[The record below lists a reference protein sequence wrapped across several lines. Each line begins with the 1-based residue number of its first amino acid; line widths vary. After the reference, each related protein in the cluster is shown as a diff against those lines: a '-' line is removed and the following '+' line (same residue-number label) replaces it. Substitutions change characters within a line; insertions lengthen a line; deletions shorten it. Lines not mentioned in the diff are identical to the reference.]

1 MIFRSTALLLSSLL
15 ASHFVCATEA
25 QYPKTPLSAEE
36 WDELKRDAMREEKGK
51 TPTLNIPA
59 LTIIRQLNYILR
71 EDDPRWGREEIV
83 LCMRYLYRYK
93 RYQALAGINGLHL
106 WQHSEH
112 FLEARPAALLDIL
125 LELRWHVNSAKLRMA
140 IAKLETLLPSD
151 GSDMIDSAA
160 GNPLGKLLM
169 LLAIHE
175 GEEAQNDI
183 AKYLKSSD
191 PYLSHAALCA
201 QLYIKKLPQPTR
213 KDLLQEQW
221 KISTV
226 DDLERLSPEQRLLA
240 ESIEADEGARKASF
254 APWVNAAMIQRV
266 IAHWKSEE
274 LGFHQH
280 AEGLKAYLNE
290 SGDGLRT
297 HLHDLQRARL
307 FYQFIEKKGPRAY
320 NARKILN
327 NPHLLDLP

>member
-1 MIFRSTALLLSSLL
+1 MMFRQTALLFCSLL
-15 ASHFVCATEA
+15 TSLSVCASDE
-25 QYPKTPLSAEE
+25 QCPITPLSTEE
-36 WDELKRDAMREEKGK
+36 WEQLKLDAMREEQGK
-51 TPTLNIPA
+51 APDRNIPA
-59 LTIIRQLNYILR
+59 LTIVRQLNYILR
-71 EDDPRWGREEIV
+71 EDDPSWGREEIA

-93 RYQALAGINGLHL
+93 RYQALAGINNLEL
-106 WQHSEH
+106 WKHSEH

-125 LELRWHVNSAKLRMA
+125 LELRWHVGSAQLRMA

-175 GEEAQNDI
+175 GEEAQADI
-183 AKYLKSSD
+183 DRYIKSSD

-213 KDLLQEQW
+213 KDLLQEKW
-221 KISTV
+221 KVSTTS
-226 DDLERLSPEQRLLA
+226 DLEGLSPEQRLLA
-240 ESIEADEGARKASF
+240 ESIEADEGARSASF
-254 APWVNAAMIQRV
+254 APWVDAEMIQRV
-266 IAHWKSEE
+266 IAYWKSEE

-280 AEGLKAYLNE
+280 ADGLKAFLNE
-290 SGDGLRT
+290 KGDGLRT
-297 HLHDLQRARL
+297 HQHDLQRARL

-320 NARKILN
+320 HARQILN
-327 NPHLLDLP
+327 NPHLLSMP